1 VPLADPLPG
10 PSSFTARR
18 VCVQLNRSRGCCGL
32 FRSWSSML
40 LLLLMERM
48 ELLGPLE
55 LRTAG
60 GGVVLEGALTRTPP

>member
-1 VPLADPLPG
+1 
-10 PSSFTARR
+10 
-18 VCVQLNRSRGCCGL
+18 
-32 FRSWSSML
+32 ML

-60 GGVVLEGALTRTPP
+60 GGVVLEGH

>member
-1 VPLADPLPG
+1 
-10 PSSFTARR
+10 
-18 VCVQLNRSRGCCGL
+18 
-32 FRSWSSML
+32 ML

-60 GGVVLEGALTRTPP
+60 SGRGPGGRIDQDSP